1 MSDGERPVPGPR
13 PLGPLRSIGFAVAAY
28 VLMGVMGIVGLPLL
42 LSRRATHEW
51 MRLYSGTILRLARA
65 VAGIEVKLRGPL
77 PEGAVVIAAKHQ
89 SLLDVYILYTHLPR
103 ARFIMKR
110 ELLWVPVFG
119 LYTWRIGMVTVVRGK
134 KGEAGRMIEHL
145 KATTPPESGGQI
157 VVYPQGTRVAPRRPA
172 PYRRG
177 TVLIAEALGRPVI
190 PASTNTG
197 LFWDRNGAL
206 AGPGTAILQ
215 FHPPIEAKTPDAMM
229 AEIEAVL
236 EGESDRLAQTSL

>member
-1 MSDGERPVPGPR
+1 MSDGERPVHGPR
-13 PLGPLRSIGFAVAAY
+13 PLGRLRSAGFAVAAY
-28 VLMGVMGIVGLPLL
+28 ALMGIMGIVGLPLL

-51 MRLYSGTILRLARA
+51 MRLYAGTILRLARA
-65 VAGIEVKLRGPL
+65 VAGIEVELRGPL

-157 VVYPQGTRVAPRRPA
+157 VVYPQGTRVAPLTPA

-177 TVLIAEALGRPVI
+177 AVLIAEALGRPVI
-190 PASTNTG
+190 PASTNT
-197 LFWDRNGAL
+197 
-206 AGPGTAILQ
+206 
-215 FHPPIEAKTPDAMM
+215 
-229 AEIEAVL
+229 
-236 EGESDRLAQTSL
+236 

>member
-1 MSDGERPVPGPR
+1 MSAPR
-13 PLGPLRSIGFAVAAY
+13 PLGAVRSRAFAVAAY
-28 VLMGVMGIVGLPLL
+28 ALMGVMGVVGLPLL
-42 LSRRATHEW
+42 VSRRATHEW
-51 MRLYSGTILRLARA
+51 MRLYSGTILRLIRA
-65 VAGIEVKLRGPL
+65 VAGVEVELRGTVPD
-77 PEGAVVIAAKHQ
+77 GAVVIAAKHQ

-134 KGEAGRMIEHL
+134 QGEAGRMIEHL

-157 VVYPQGTRVAPRRPA
+157 VVYPQGTRVAPLTPA

-177 TVLIAEALGRPVI
+177 AVLIAEALARPVI

-197 LFWDRNGAL
+197 LFWDRKGGL
-206 AGPGTAILQ
+206 AGPGTAVLE
-215 FHPPIEAKTPDAMM
+215 FHPPIDAKTPEDMLT
-229 AEIEAVL
+229 EIERVL
-236 EGESDRLAQTSL
+236 ETQSNRLANGR